1 VHHITERRKGEGE
14 PFTDDEL
21 LQRRRR
27 QGRRRWLYVVLK
39 CMKA

>member
-1 VHHITERRKGEGE
+1 MQHKTERRKGEGE

-27 QGRRRWLYVVLK
+27 QGRWRWVYVVLE
-39 CMKA
+39 CVKA